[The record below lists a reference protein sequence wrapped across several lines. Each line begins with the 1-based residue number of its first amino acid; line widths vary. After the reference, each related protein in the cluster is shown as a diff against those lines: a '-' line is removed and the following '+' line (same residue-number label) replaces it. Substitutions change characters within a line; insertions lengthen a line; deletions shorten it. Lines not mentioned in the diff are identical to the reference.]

1 MMQPAPKWFRVAI
14 SEGLIRLVA
23 LSLPNTPSH
32 ETIELTKEAWIAAL
46 YEGRVWVEPDAVR
59 IGVAFRALS
68 RKVDRWP
75 APRMLLD
82 HLPARPEL
90 PKLAEQGPSK
100 DVLEANKRRVREM
113 LRGAIKGMKA

>member
-1 MMQPAPKWFRVAI
+1 MEPAPKWFRVAI

-46 YEGRVWVEPDAVR
+46 YEGRVWVESDAGR
-59 IGVAFRALS
+59 IAAGFRSLA

-75 APRMLLD
+75 APRLLLD

-90 PKLAEQGPSK
+90 PKLNAPAPSQ
-100 DVLEANKRRVREM
+100 EERETNKRRMREM
-113 LRGAIKGMKA
+113 VRGAIKGVKA